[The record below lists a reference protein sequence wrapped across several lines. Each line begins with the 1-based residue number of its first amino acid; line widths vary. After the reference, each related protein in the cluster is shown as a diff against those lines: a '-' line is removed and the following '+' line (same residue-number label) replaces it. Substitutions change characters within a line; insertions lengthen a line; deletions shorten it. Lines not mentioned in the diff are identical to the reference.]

1 MQQSALRSLAI
12 VCDYMETTLFAIV
25 CDLRFAIRDRLRSSA
40 IIWKPAFTLNVFFV
54 NHDSIVLELLTKIE
68 FIQVQ
73 LNCCA
78 ESFPNNGVDFSL
90 ASDEVPQGYQEQKA
104 IHF

>member
-1 MQQSALRSLAI
+1 M
-12 VCDYMETTLFAIV
+12 
-25 CDLRFAIRDRLRSSA
+25 
-40 IIWKPAFTLNVFFV
+40 
-54 NHDSIVLELLTKIE
+54 NHDSTVLDLFTEIE

-78 ESFPNNGVDFSL
+78 ESFPNNGDNFGL

-104 IHF
+104 IHFCSK